1 MRFERRRIVLSPPR
15 GFIMHSDGNPRP
27 ADWTELYQLAVLES
41 DPTRL
46 PQRISE
52 ARTAILDRI
61 EETLTKP
68 YPYQERQQLTDALNS
83 LRAVQQEYEGRIRR
97 YGEPR
102 TENRLKYGGT
112 NSTRERGSEA
122 HPAGRSPGNDDRRSY
137 CVDGVGMLRWRISCS
152 RLVLTGGQ
160 CA

>member
-1 MRFERRRIVLSPPR
+1 
-15 GFIMHSDGNPRP
+15 MHSDGNPRP

-52 ARTAILDRI
+52 ARNAILDRI
-61 EETLTKP
+61 EETLAKP
-68 YPYQERQQLTDALNS
+68 YPYQERQQLTDALNG

-102 TENRLKYGGT
+102 QK
-112 NSTRERGSEA
+112 
-122 HPAGRSPGNDDRRSY
+122 
-137 CVDGVGMLRWRISCS
+137 
-152 RLVLTGGQ
+152 TG
-160 CA
+160 